1 MEVKLGSLAGAE
13 PMVRPHLMLQPSTC
27 DPPRFWRPLLGPPTH
42 LSVLAFQ
49 TRVFGASFDLFSWF
63 LRHTVCPVGAPGQ
76 GGCQVK
82 NVPVFGEM
90 CILDFWEFCPKAH
103 PPTPQ
108 KAFGDMHHTNTQHEC
123 TNLEDLAA
131 TDRRLCLSPHL
142 GFAHLRLRHLRQITS
157 HRKSEPK

>member
-1 MEVKLGSLAGAE
+1 MAI
-13 PMVRPHLMLQPSTC
+13 PPPHGTLTRASKPLIAVMHSKHGCL
-27 DPPRFWRPLLGPPTH
+27 RPLLTYLVGSYVIRYA
-42 LSVLAFQ
+42 LSE
-49 TRVFGASFDLFSWF
+49 RRGK
-63 LRHTVCPVGAPGQ
+63 
-76 GGCQVK
+76 GGTKSKIWPFC
-82 NVPVFGEM
+82 GEM

-103 PPTPQ
+103 PPTPH